1 MNVLAICTSI
11 VAAGTGNLQV
21 LRKIRKLRQ
30 LDVNPGNTTTHFRS
44 YGNYMVISMALGFLF
59 LGGGNYTL
67 STSNKAIA
75 GLVCA
80 LFPRFPVECF
90 DNRAH
95 LQAFRH
101 LWILAAEPRCLI
113 LRDLETREACHV
125 PVKVTFKDFYNAS
138 TANDIVETK
147 TLDLVAPCLLPE
159 SEFIQKIEIDSP
171 RYWSIKLDFVK
182 NSNMISEFWK
192 DPTIYVK
199 RKTGHL
205 TYSEVKFLQI
215 IDLNLKIYQIYI
227 FF

>member
-1 MNVLAICTSI
+1 MAICTSI

-30 LDVNPGNTTTHFRS
+30 LDINPGNTATYFRS

-75 GLVCA
+75 GLICA
-80 LFPRFPVECF
+80 LFSRFPVECF

-125 PVKVTFKDFYNAS
+125 PVKVTFKDFYNSSVIKRADG
-138 TANDIVETK
+138 TKETVVETK
-147 TLDLVAPCLLPE
+147 VLDLVAPCLLPE
-159 SEFIQKIEIDSP
+159 SKFIQKIEINSP
-171 RYWSIKLDFVK
+171 RYWPIKLEFVK
-182 NSNMISEFWK
+182 NSDMISEFWK
-192 DPTIYVK
+192 DPTIFVK

-205 TYSEVKFLQI
+205 TYSEVKFLQV
-215 IDLNLKIYQIYI
+215 
-227 FF
+227 